1 MIAISNAPWLSRP
14 CRPSPWLTRR
24 RRPSDRPSEAP
35 KRAKNPIGPAPLS
48 RIQWNPKKP
57 KLSARSLSGSES
69 SRTTSTRSNRR
80 SKNQGQKVGQK
91 QQLLSPAERSRYC
104 QMGNC
109 TTRQMRN
116 DHQEFCLRTSDVF
129 VSVAKPLQMKP
140 LLMCRFYLEPLQY
153 FLSLLQCSEEDNTAA
168 SVRMNHRHFRLSL
181 CMILS
186 NYATHNDIA
195 FSISIYFEVLDFNR
209 SLHSSLLSLQ
219 NPLEMITDAGW
230 EWANKSSLSS

>member
-1 MIAISNAPWLSRP
+1 MIAISTLHSSPDPADPLPDLPDEEDIQTGPPKLPREQRIRLALRHYHEFNGTPKSRNYSPDRYPVPNQSHYIYKIESTERKSRAESRP
-14 CRPSPWLTRR
+14 ETAIAI
-24 RRPSDRPSEAP
+24 D
-35 KRAKNPIGPAPLS
+35 S
-48 RIQWNPKKP
+48 R
-57 KLSARSLSGSES
+57 
-69 SRTTSTRSNRR
+69 
-80 SKNQGQKVGQK
+80 
-91 QQLLSPAERSRYC
+91 RSRYC